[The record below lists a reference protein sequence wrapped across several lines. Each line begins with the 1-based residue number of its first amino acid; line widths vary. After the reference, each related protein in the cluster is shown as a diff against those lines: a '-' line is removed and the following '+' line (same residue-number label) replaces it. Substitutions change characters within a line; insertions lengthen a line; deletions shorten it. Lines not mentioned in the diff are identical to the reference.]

1 MKLNEKIYAQLA
13 NRVYDRKEIV
23 NKMTLPEGI
32 TELKWMDDNP
42 STGFSAGVYR
52 AEGNKIIISFTGSNI
67 GDHSLGMAGDFAVAN
82 VPLGLGL
89 NSPQMIQAVS
99 LVLET
104 IRQYPDAE
112 ISFTGHSLGGGLASI
127 MAILFDKKAVVFD
140 PEPFKAAVLNPFRL
154 RELNGFLIKNGW
166 QNSFRLPY
174 ECVPIV
180 ENIRKTA

>member
-13 NRVYDRKEIV
+13 NRVYDREDIR

-52 AEGNKIIISFTGSNI
+52 AEGNKIIISFTGSNT
-67 GDHSLGMAGDFAVAN
+67 GDHFLGMAGDFAVAN

-174 ECVPIV
+174 ECVPV
-180 ENIRKTA
+180 AENIRKAA

>member
-1 MKLNEKIYAQLA
+1 M
-13 NRVYDRKEIV
+13 
-23 NKMTLPEGI
+23 
-32 TELKWMDDNP
+32 
-42 STGFSAGVYR
+42 
-52 AEGNKIIISFTGSNI
+52 
-67 GDHSLGMAGDFAVAN
+67 GMAGDFAVAN

-140 PEPFKAAVLNPFRL
+140 PAPFKAAVLNPFRL

-174 ECVPIV
+174 ECVPV
-180 ENIRKTA
+180 AENIRKAA

>member
-52 AEGNKIIISFTGSNI
+52 AEGNKIIISFTGSNT
-67 GDHSLGMAGDFAVAN
+67 GDHFLGMAGDFAVAN

-89 NSPQMIQAVS
+89 NSPQLIQAAV

-104 IRQYPDAE
+104 MRKYPDAE
-112 ISFTGHSLGGGLASI
+112 ISFTGHSLGGGLTSI

-140 PEPFKAAVLNPFRL
+140 PAPFKAAVLNPFRL
-154 RELNGFLIKNGW
+154 RRLNGLLIKNGW
-166 QNSFRLPY
+166 KNSFRLPY
-174 ECVPIV
+174 DCVPVV
-180 ENIRKTA
+180 ENIRKAA